1 MKRRVFYGIWS
12 LVTLLQA
19 ACIAGG
25 FVLARLAHTRA
36 GVNHHV
42 AARKWKYN
50 ELLFRGAP
58 LLVLQVLAVV
68 LTVVLL
74 VLLVRALRRGGGF
87 RAVLALESLAAAGMV
102 LAYLTVPALKAVGI
116 YPYAVLL
123 AAIVLILALLA
134 QFAGGRVRPN
144 RP

>member
-1 MKRRVFYGIWS
+1 MKRRVFYRIWA

-25 FVLARLAHTRA
+25 FVLARLAYARA

-42 AARKWKYN
+42 AFRKRQYN
-50 ELLFRGAP
+50 ELVFHGAP
-58 LLVLQVLAVV
+58 LLALQILAVV

-102 LAYLTVPALKAVGI
+102 LAYLTVPALKSVGI

-134 QFAGGRVRPN
+134 QFTGSRVRPN

>member
-1 MKRRVFYGIWS
+1 M
-12 LVTLLQA
+12 
-19 ACIAGG
+19 GG

-134 QFAGGRVRPN
+134 QFTGSRVRPN